1 MLYKFKERIIYADT
15 DAEGVV
21 YYANYLKFFER
32 GRDEFIRQKGISLKD
47 LKKEKGLLFAVD
59 SVECKYHG
67 PARFDDEIIIATE
80 IAETT
85 GVRIIFDQK
94 ALRGE
99 ELLVSAKISVF
110 ALDAKT
116 FKPLRLP
123 VEFKTAL

>member
-1 MLYKFKERIIYADT
+1 MKYEFKERIIYADT

-47 LKKEKGLLFAVD
+47 LKKEKGILFAVD
-59 SVECKYHG
+59 SVEIKYHA
-67 PARFDDEIIIATE
+67 PARFDDEITITTD

-94 ALRGE
+94 AYRE
-99 ELLVSAKISVF
+99 KELLVSAKISVF
-110 ALDAKT
+110 ALDAKS
-116 FKPLRLP
+116 FKPMRMP
-123 VEFKTAL
+123 KEFK